1 MATERV
7 GTAAVLGKG
16 AAPHPPSIWLVMAG
30 VLKTILLGRPR
41 ASPVKTATGIHMPTF
56 DSD

>member
-7 GTAAVLGKG
+7 GTAAVLGKDT
-16 AAPHPPSIWLVMAG
+16 APPPSVHLACDG
-30 VLKTILLGRPR
+30 RRAETILLGRPR